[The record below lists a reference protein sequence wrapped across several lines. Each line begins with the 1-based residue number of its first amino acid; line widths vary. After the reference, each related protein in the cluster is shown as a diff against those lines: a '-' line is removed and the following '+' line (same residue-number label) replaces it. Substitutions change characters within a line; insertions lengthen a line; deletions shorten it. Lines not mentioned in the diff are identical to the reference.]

1 MSKLKTVVA
10 VVGGIIA
17 IGALVK
23 HMVRKDD
30 ELKEERDIF
39 NEEFVN
45 ESKEL
50 QERRTEEEEAIT
62 AGEVD
67 YNEAREI
74 KHERVK
80 KEVNFLGRLAKHT
93 IVTGAKKVLNVVVH
107 VGACIGIVV
116 LAAAL
121 ADKELY
127 FGVGPKHMT
136 NKDRNCFEDYV
147 KPNMSQAE
155 KDVIFAN
162 GILEN
167 DPMVS
172 EMSRRSKVPEWLVD
186 KVYAAEGAVMYDVG
200 LMS

>member
-1 MSKLKTVVA
+1 MSKLTTVVA

-23 HMVRKDD
+23 HMVHKDD
-30 ELKEERDIF
+30 ELEWERDSF
-39 NEEFVN
+39 NEDFVS

-50 QERRTEEEEAIT
+50 KEARAAEEEAIA

-67 YNEAREI
+67 SDEAYEI
-74 KHERVK
+74 VNERVK
-80 KEVNFLGRLAKHT
+80 KETKLLGKLGKHT

-107 VGACIGIVV
+107 VGACVGIVV

-147 KPNMSQAE
+147 KPNMSQEE

-162 GILEN
+162 GTLEN